1 MSIIKA
7 EKAMLIPTETIVI
20 LTPLLGGLLL
30 YFIRLE
36 SRITKIMVDISWI
49 KKVLN
54 SRSPEQKEEGK

>member
-1 MSIIKA
+1 
-7 EKAMLIPTETIVI
+7 MLIPTETIVI

-54 SRSPEQKEEGK
+54 SRSPERKEEGK